1 MQVAIVDFNLARRN
15 RIERAI
21 NLAWSTLLSET
32 LPDELRRLLADAF
45 LGDLTIHNAHG
56 LNSKGESTSSLG
68 WSFPGSGEIHLS
80 TISLDEEKLAA
91 LILHETT
98 HAVRPRPEGSEF
110 HAELV
115 EFARLPHKAT
125 APTAPTA
132 GDWPKFRARTNLVSG
147 GPIRRSRWSEW
158 NTHTGDIALITARAQ
173 SVIPHAHRAKW
184 ILPVTQRP

>member
-1 MQVAIVDFNLARRN
+1 MPVAIVDFNLARRN

-21 NLAWSTLLSET
+21 NRAWSTLLSET
-32 LPDELRRLLADAF
+32 LPDELRRLLAGAF
-45 LGDLTIHNAHG
+45 LGDLTIHNGHG

-68 WSFPGSGEIHLS
+68 WSFPGSGEIRLN

-110 HAELV
+110 HAEVV
-115 EFARLPHKAT
+115 EFALLPNKA
-125 APTAPTA
+125 TAPTA
-132 GDWPKFRARTNLVSG
+132 GDWPKFRARTDLVSG
-147 GPIRRSRWSEW
+147 GPIRRSRWYEW
-158 NTHTGDIALITARAQ
+158 NTHTGDIALITAPAQ

-184 ILPVTQRP
+184 ILPIAQRP